1 MIWGLAIKSAWSRR
15 LGLSFVVLSVAVSA
29 MLILSVFQLRQD
41 ARQSFSQAVSGVDL
55 MVGPRGSASEF
66 LLYTVFQLGRPSR
79 NVDANTLEKVGALPG
94 VAWAIPLQLGDRYRG
109 APVWGTSASFFDVFR
124 VQQQA
129 LVFAQGRRFDEPS
142 SDRREAVFELVLG
155 ASVAK
160 RYRHGLGDSVVLSHG
175 DGGELA
181 AKHEQTPFKV
191 VGILKASGGP
201 IDQAVL
207 VSVQGFEAMHVGW
220 GVMPMGAGSAM
231 AQVQRQLL
239 AEMPLDALKPKSV
252 TAVLVGLSD
261 RSRVFQVRRQIENL
275 TQEPLMAV
283 LPGVTL
289 DELWQVLSV
298 AENALLLVGVVVSLA
313 SLLSVCALVL
323 AGLAARRR
331 EFSILRA
338 VGLSPVSLMR
348 LVVVE
353 TLAIAAAGLVVGVV
367 LHQVVIGLVAE
378 TLRQNMGIDL
388 QLWSWPEESW
398 MALTAMLVSAGLVS
412 LVPGWRVYQ
421 WSLSDGL
428 SAPQV

>member
-29 MLILSVFQLRQD
+29 VLVLSVFQLRQD
-41 ARQSFSQAVSGVDL
+41 ARQSFSQAVSGVDM

-79 NVDANTLEKVGALPG
+79 NMDASALETVGALPG

-109 APVWGTSASFFDVFR
+109 APVWGTSSSFFDVFR

-129 LVFAQGRRFDEPS
+129 LVFDQGRRFDEPS

-160 RYRHGLGDSVVLSHG
+160 RYGHRLGDSLVLSHG
-175 DGGELA
+175 DGGQLA

-331 EFSILRA
+331 EFAILRA

-353 TLAIAAAGLVVGVV
+353 TLAIAAAGLTIGVV

-412 LVPGWRVYQ
+412 LVPAWRVYQ

>member
-29 MLILSVFQLRQD
+29 VLVLSVFQLRQD
-41 ARQSFSQAVSGVDL
+41 ARQSFSQAVSGVDI

-79 NVDANTLEKVGALPG
+79 NMDASTLETVGALPG

-109 APVWGTSASFFDVFR
+109 APVWGTSPSFFDVFR

-129 LVFAQGRRFDEPS
+129 LVFDQVRRFDEPS

-160 RYRHGLGDSVVLSHG
+160 RYGHRLGDSLVLSHG

-331 EFSILRA
+331 EFAILRA

-353 TLAIAAAGLVVGVV
+353 TLAIAAAGLAIGVV

-412 LVPGWRVYQ
+412 LVPAWRVYQ

>member
-29 MLILSVFQLRQD
+29 VLVLSVFQLRQD
-41 ARQSFSQAVSGVDL
+41 ARQSFSQAVSGVDM

-79 NVDANTLEKVGALPG
+79 NMDASALETVGALPG

-109 APVWGTSASFFDVFR
+109 APVWGTSSSFFDVFR

-129 LVFAQGRRFDEPS
+129 LVFDQGRRFDEPS

-160 RYRHGLGDSVVLSHG
+160 RYGHRLDDSLVLSHG
-175 DGGELA
+175 DGGQLA

-207 VSVQGFEAMHVGW
+207 VSVQGFETMHVGW

-331 EFSILRA
+331 EFAILRA

-353 TLAIAAAGLVVGVV
+353 TLAIAAAGLTIGVV

-412 LVPGWRVYQ
+412 LVPAWRVYQ

>member
-29 MLILSVFQLRQD
+29 VLVLSVFQLRQD
-41 ARQSFSQAVSGVDL
+41 ARQSFSQAVSGVDM

-79 NVDANTLEKVGALPG
+79 NMDASALETVGALPG

-109 APVWGTSASFFDVFR
+109 APVWGTSSSFFDVFR

-129 LVFAQGRRFDEPS
+129 LVFDQGRRFDEPS

-160 RYRHGLGDSVVLSHG
+160 RYGHRLGDSLVLSHG
-175 DGGELA
+175 DGGQLA

-207 VSVQGFEAMHVGW
+207 VSVQGFETMHVGW

-331 EFSILRA
+331 EFAILRA

-353 TLAIAAAGLVVGVV
+353 TLAIAAAGLTIGVV

-412 LVPGWRVYQ
+412 LVPAWRVYQ

>member
-1 MIWGLAIKSAWSRR
+1 
-15 LGLSFVVLSVAVSA
+15 
-29 MLILSVFQLRQD
+29 
-41 ARQSFSQAVSGVDL
+41 
-55 MVGPRGSASEF
+55 
-66 LLYTVFQLGRPSR
+66 
-79 NVDANTLEKVGALPG
+79 
-94 VAWAIPLQLGDRYRG
+94 
-109 APVWGTSASFFDVFR
+109 
-124 VQQQA
+124 
-129 LVFAQGRRFDEPS
+129 
-142 SDRREAVFELVLG
+142 
-155 ASVAK
+155 
-160 RYRHGLGDSVVLSHG
+160 
-175 DGGELA
+175 
-181 AKHEQTPFKV
+181 
-191 VGILKASGGP
+191 
-201 IDQAVL
+201 
-207 VSVQGFEAMHVGW
+207 
-220 GVMPMGAGSAM
+220 
-231 AQVQRQLL
+231 
-239 AEMPLDALKPKSV
+239 
-252 TAVLVGLSD
+252 
-261 RSRVFQVRRQIENL
+261 
-275 TQEPLMAV
+275 MAV

-412 LVPGWRVYQ
+412 LVPAWRVYQ